1 MTTNVGSVDRI
12 VRAIAG
18 MAAVVAALAMD
29 ISGLGPV
36 LLVIVGGILLVT
48 AAMGFCP
55 LYRVLGVSTCK
66 VPQHQ

>member
-36 LLVIVGGILLVT
+36 LLVVVGGILLVT